1 MGFAMDASFL
11 RLRIKALRESQGLS
25 QSELAQQMGLKG
37 HQTLSDIEQGI
48 RKISAEELI
57 KAAQA
62 LSISLSVL
70 TDPLR
75 LVNEGAFS
83 WRQKNVKP
91 ADLDVFESKAGQ
103 WIATYR
109 HLSLLK
115 GQVVNSVIRRVAL
128 SASSSFEQ
136 AYAEGEAIGAALGL
150 GEVPALNLADTVE
163 NKLDT
168 LVLHVDAIA
177 GVSGAACQLDQLN
190 TILINRRESPQRR
203 SFDMAHE
210 LFHLLTWDRMPPDR
224 LDGLSTADG
233 IKKRIEQLA
242 ENFAAGLLMPQA
254 TVAALIAAQPL
265 PAETGLSTWLAKAA
279 DQLFV
284 SPTALTWRMV
294 NLGHLR
300 KATADRILAAPQ
312 WPARKAV
319 QITPPLRMSR
329 RFMEVLGW
337 GIEQG
342 HLSVRRAASIL
353 DVTLEDMAA
362 MFQEHSLKPPFDL

>member
-1 MGFAMDASFL
+1 MDASFL
-11 RLRIKALRESQGLS
+11 RLRIRALRESQGLS

-37 HQTLSDIEQGI
+37 HQTLSDIEQGE

-62 LSISLSVL
+62 LSINLAVL

-91 ADLDVFESKAGQ
+91 ADLDAFESRAGQ

-109 HLSLLK
+109 HLCQLK
-115 GQVVNSVIRRVAL
+115 GQVINSVTRKVAL
-128 SASSSFEQ
+128 TPASSFED
-136 AYAEGEAIGAALGL
+136 AYAQGEAIGLALGL
-150 GEVPALNLADTVE
+150 AEVPALNLADVVE
-163 NKLDT
+163 NQLDT
-168 LVLHVDAIA
+168 LVLHVDALH

-190 TILINRRESPQRR
+190 TILINRNESAQRR

-224 LDGLSTADG
+224 LDGVSKTDST
-233 IKKRIEQLA
+233 KKRVEQLA
-242 ENFAAGLLMPQA
+242 ENFAAGLLMPRA
-254 TVAALIAAQPL
+254 TLATLVTQSPL
-265 PAETGLSTWLAKAA
+265 PDESGLPKWLVKAA
-279 DQLFV
+279 TKLQV

-300 KATADRILAAPQ
+300 KATADRILQAPQ
-312 WPARKAV
+312 WPQSQSTKAA
-319 QITPPLRMSR
+319 TPARMSR
-329 RFMEVLGW
+329 RFVQVLGW

-353 DVTLEDMAA
+353 DMTMEDMATL
-362 MFQEHSLKPPFDL
+362 FQEHQYTPPFDL